1 MLQRHQREFLRPQ
14 SQTRLPF
21 IDIYIR
27 ITTNINE
34 HAIIPLATLAPF
46 AELGVFVCVLLGA
59 MLVCV
64 PDMDPLFP
72 VLVTIAVEVVAELEV
87 DATAELEVDSAAE
100 LEVDTTAE
108 FDGLIDANAELGT
121 APTAVGSTKPQV
133 GAAGPAVALTHT
145 SITH

>member
-1 MLQRHQREFLRPQ
+1 
-14 SQTRLPF
+14 
-21 IDIYIR
+21 
-27 ITTNINE
+27 
-34 HAIIPLATLAPF
+34 
-46 AELGVFVCVLLGA
+46 

-64 PDMDPLFP
+64 LDPDPLFP
-72 VLVTIAVEVVAELEV
+72 VLVMIAVGVV
-87 DATAELEVDSAAE
+87 AE

-108 FDGLIDANAELGT
+108 LEVDTTAELDGLVDATAELGI

>member
-87 DATAELEVDSAAE
+87 DSAAE

>member
-1 MLQRHQREFLRPQ
+1 
-14 SQTRLPF
+14 
-21 IDIYIR
+21 
-27 ITTNINE
+27 
-34 HAIIPLATLAPF
+34 
-46 AELGVFVCVLLGA
+46 

-64 PDMDPLFP
+64 LDPDPLFP
-72 VLVTIAVEVVAELEV
+72 VLVMIAVGVV
-87 DATAELEVDSAAE
+87 AE

-108 FDGLIDANAELGT
+108 LEVDTTAELEVDTTAELDGLVDATAELGI